1 MKVIIAGSR
10 DITNPDFVEQAI
22 QQSGFSI
29 TELVSGQAPGVD
41 TLGERWARLNKIPIK
56 PFPADW
62 KKYGKPAGPIRNQQM
77 ADYADALIAIWHNNS
92 SGTKD
97 MIDKAKAKGLQ
108 VFILKV

>member
-10 DITNPDFVEQAI
+10 NITNPDFVERAI

-29 TELVSGQAPGVD
+29 TEVVSGRARGVD

-56 PFPADW
+56 FFPADW
-62 KKYGKPAGPIRNQQM
+62 KTHFKAAGPIRNQEM
-77 ADYADALIAIWHNNS
+77 ADYADGLIAIWHNNS

-97 MIDKAKAKGLQ
+97 MINKAKAKGLK